1 MGIPDGLLVAL
12 RLSLSLACVTTVIAM
27 LIGVPLAWWLAHG
40 RNWWHDVATSVLT
53 LPLVL
58 PPTVLGFYLL
68 ILLGPSGLGALAV
81 DFH

>member
-1 MGIPDGLLVAL
+1 MVFSWRSG
-12 RLSLSLACVTTVIAM
+12 SACLWRAVTTVIAM

-58 PPTVLGFYLL
+58 PRPFWGF
-68 ILLGPSGLGALAV
+68 IC
-81 DFH
+81 